1 MIETSDA
8 LSRALGSQEVWTM
21 NLDEQLAELLGSLG
35 VSLGGPD
42 DETGRATHPA
52 AGGYSGR
59 ARRRRAREGAE
70 RAGAGEQSGESLESR
85 GETMSA
91 SRNPHDWEDEDDA
104 LAQAE
109 LSLFQTSREHYGV
122 FYRLDLV
129 SGAPHLRIFAPDEEG
144 ALKMRCYLVRPA
156 LGAPMREWFDS
167 TRYHEGS
174 EAFGESRETIE
185 QHLLFAAGE
194 TLKRLFWSGE
204 PERMRF
210 PDEIDVDRVA

>member
-1 MIETSDA
+1 MS
-8 LSRALGSQEVWTM
+8 
-21 NLDEQLAELLGSLG
+21 LDDQLAELLGSLG
-35 VSLGGPD
+35 VSLGGPE
-42 DETGRATHPA
+42 DETERAAHPA
-52 AGGYSGR
+52 AGEFR
-59 ARRRRAREGAE
+59 ARRLARRRLTRERAELAAQGEQAAEAREPQEA
-70 RAGAGEQSGESLESR
+70 Q

-104 LAQAE
+104 LSQAE
-109 LSLFQTSREHYGV
+109 MSLFQTSREHYGV

-156 LGAPMREWFDS
+156 LGAPMRDWFDA
-167 TRYHEGS
+167 TRYHVGS
-174 EAFGESRETIE
+174 EAFSESRDTIE

-210 PDEIDVDRVA
+210 PDEIDVERVA

>member
-1 MIETSDA
+1 M
-8 LSRALGSQEVWTM
+8 G
-21 NLDEQLAELLGSLG
+21 LDEQLAELLGRLG
-35 VSLGGPD
+35 VTLGEADSGEHD
-42 DETGRATHPA
+42 RR
-52 AGGYSGR
+52 YSER
-59 ARRRRAREGAE
+59 EAPLRQRRE
-70 RAGAGEQSGESLESR
+70 RAGMAGQGEQPVEPLE
-85 GETMSA
+85 ETVSA
-91 SRNPHDWEDEDDA
+91 FRNPHDWEDDDPM
-104 LAQAE
+104 AQAE

-129 SGAPHLRIFAPDEEG
+129 SGTPHLRIFAPDEEG

-156 LGAPMREWFDS
+156 LGAPVRDWFLT
-167 TRYHEGS
+167 TRAHHGS

-210 PDEIDVDRVA
+210 PHEIDVARVA

>member
-1 MIETSDA
+1 MSLE
-8 LSRALGSQEVWTM
+8 
-21 NLDEQLAELLGSLG
+21 EQLAELLGSLG
-35 VSLGGPD
+35 VSLGGPE
-42 DETGRATHPA
+42 DEMKRAARPA
-52 AGGYSGR
+52 AGGYSGQ
-59 ARRRRAREGAE
+59 ARRRRAHERAE
-70 RAGAGEQSGESLESR
+70 QAGAGEQPTESR

-109 LSLFQTSREHYGV
+109 MSLFQTSREHYGV

-144 ALKMRCYLVRPA
+144 ALKMRCYLVRPS

-174 EAFGESRETIE
+174 DAFGESRETIE